1 MAGRFLGLLI
11 NLLILPIAAAAIGY
25 ILFDKLNQFVN
36 GIDTMPMD
44 AINTMVWLK
53 LIFVAGIFLTVLALG
68 WNHIN
73 QSQTEMDLV
82 S

>member
-11 NLLILPIAAAAIGY
+11 NLLILPIGAAAFGY

-36 GIDTMPMD
+36 GTDNMPMD
-44 AINTMVWLK
+44 AINTMIWIK
-53 LIFVAGIFLTVLALG
+53 IIFVAGIFLTVMALG